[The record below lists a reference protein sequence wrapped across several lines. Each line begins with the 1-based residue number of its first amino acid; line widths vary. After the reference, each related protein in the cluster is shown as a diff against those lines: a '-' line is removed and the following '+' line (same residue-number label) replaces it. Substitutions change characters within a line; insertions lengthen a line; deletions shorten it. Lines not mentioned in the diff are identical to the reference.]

1 MIGMI
6 NININ
11 FGEKPQMKSLEIS
24 PNARELMTLLNDASL
39 ECGFTQFFIENNSSV
54 VRTTL
59 RYNRFNKNSKYTRRV
74 TDVIYDR
81 HANRNYFT
89 IVYSAA
95 GESRIM
101 DLMLTTEELHNIR
114 PLIHKLI
121 RQKQIRDIKKGF

>member
-1 MIGMI
+1 MI

-11 FGEKPQMKSLEIS
+11 FVEKTQKKNLEIS
-24 PNARELMTLLNDASL
+24 PDARELMKLLNDASL

-59 RYNRFNKNSKYTRRV
+59 RYNRFNKNNSKYARRV
-74 TDVIYDR
+74 TDIIYDR

>member
-1 MIGMI
+1 MI

-11 FGEKPQMKSLEIS
+11 FVEKTQKKNLEIS
-24 PNARELMTLLNDASL
+24 PDARELMKLLNDASL

-59 RYNRFNKNSKYTRRV
+59 RYNRFNKNNSKYARRV
-74 TDVIYDR
+74 TDIIYDR

-101 DLMLTTEELHNIR
+101 DLALTTEELHNIR
-114 PLIHKLI
+114 PLIHRII
-121 RQKQIRDIKKGF
+121 RQKQFHDIRKGF